1 MGLRDSYR
9 TSVFNDFSIVSKAT
23 FYGMKRNAAKP
34 DDFDLDEIL
43 PVQLNPV
50 NLTELS
56 NCRIRDDF
64 EKSALREAIRGTQ
77 AEKTEAPPMPKRP
90 NPINLSIRLI
100 YDIYDE
106 YNVRTCDG
114 ATGLFDNISLNNPEL
129 TSLPKLIEY
138 SHDPTT
144 YVLFRWGSIN
154 FFGIITSIDCSYD
167 AFSCWG
173 QPLKCEATVNMK
185 EIRIKDMSKNI
196 LDCFG
201 STFKKRVES
210 HEGYLKTLQ
219 VGGAVGGVLTSELSG
234 LLPRANR
241 DF

>member
-43 PVQLNPV
+43 PVQINPV
-50 NLTELS
+50 NLTETRNS
-56 NCRIRDDF
+56 RMRDDD
-64 EKSALREAIRGTQ
+64 ALLREALRGTQ
-77 AEKTEAPPMPKRP
+77 AEKTEAPPKKDPQRAC
-90 NPINLSIRLI
+90 LSIRLV

-114 ATGLFDNISLNNPEL
+114 ATGLFDNISLTNPKL

-138 SHDPTT
+138 SHDPAV
-144 YVLFRWGSIN
+144 YVLFRWESIN
-154 FFGIITSIDCSYD
+154 FFGVITSVDCSYD

-173 QPLKCEATVNMK
+173 QPLKCEATVNMR
-185 EIRIKDMSKNI
+185 EIRIKNMSDNI
-196 LDCFG
+196 LECFG
-201 STFKKRVES
+201 EKFKLKVTSYEKP
-210 HEGYLKTLQ
+210 LKTLIA
-219 VGGAVGGVLTSELSG
+219 GGAVGGVLTSELST
-234 LLPRANR
+234 LLPLANR